1 MQYSNGI
8 WWSFRMIKSSWWND
22 MTKEMKKEYLGL
34 NQEKAKL
41 ITKKPKRE
49 EEE

>member
-34 NQEKAKL
+34 KQEKPKVVPKK
-41 ITKKPKRE
+41 TKGEDE
-49 EEE
+49 E